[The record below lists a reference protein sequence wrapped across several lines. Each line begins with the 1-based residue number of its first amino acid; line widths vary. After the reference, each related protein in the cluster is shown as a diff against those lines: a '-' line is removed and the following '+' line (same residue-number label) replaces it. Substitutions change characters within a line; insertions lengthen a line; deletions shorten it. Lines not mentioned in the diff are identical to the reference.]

1 MSIPEQVKLLTKRID
16 ELEKELTRLK
26 YLVDD
31 IQTKVKPVQLPRLLM
46 RVNAQ

>member
-1 MSIPEQVKLLTKRID
+1 MSIAEQVKVLTKRID

-31 IQTKVKPVQLPRLLM
+31 IQTKVKPIQIPRLLM
-46 RVNAQ
+46 KVNAQ